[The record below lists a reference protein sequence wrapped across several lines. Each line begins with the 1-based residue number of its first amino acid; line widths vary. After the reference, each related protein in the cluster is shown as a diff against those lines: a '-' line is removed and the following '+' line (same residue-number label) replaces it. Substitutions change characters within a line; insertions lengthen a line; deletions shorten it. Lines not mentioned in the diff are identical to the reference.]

1 MLDLSVLFRQLTQ
14 GQPPADMTLLHA
26 PQPGQGAAE
35 ASAAPGPS
43 AAPVPPEASA
53 SVDARM
59 IAERVYEL
67 MRKDLRIQNE
77 RRAR

>member
-14 GQPPADMTLLHA
+14 GQPPADMTLLRA
-26 PQPGQGAAE
+26 RQPGQGATDAGT
-35 ASAAPGPS
+35 APTPS
-43 AAPVPPEASA
+43 AAPVPPEAPA
-53 SVDARM
+53 SVDAGQV
-59 IAERVYEL
+59 AERVYEL